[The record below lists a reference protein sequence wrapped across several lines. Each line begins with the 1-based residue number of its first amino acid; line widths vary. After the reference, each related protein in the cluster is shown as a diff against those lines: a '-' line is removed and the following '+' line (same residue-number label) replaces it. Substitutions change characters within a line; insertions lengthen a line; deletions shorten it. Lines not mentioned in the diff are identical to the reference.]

1 MLPQCCWHS
10 RSKPPHP
17 CFQSRHSC
25 FELPEMKGTFIMCCF
40 NTAINLKIVITF
52 VTIIFIKSRTCTWT
66 SAGPPIIVPCIT
78 TCCWAIWKKE
88 YFNHSILW
96 PQNNLKYDSQS
107 KFSPFSEIG
116 ILLKIGLLFCFVRGQ
131 ILNWALFDFLSMQNN
146 DDLSLKSDSCQ
157 KWKVKVWLNSYLG
170 LKTESIDIDKEW
182 PNCQPIIW
190 CDFHIF
196 PHISIYL
203 HIFPYLSIVVLKPSR
218 NLMWFSY
225 VPT

>member
-1 MLPQCCWHS
+1 
-10 RSKPPHP
+10 
-17 CFQSRHSC
+17 
-25 FELPEMKGTFIMCCF
+25 
-40 NTAINLKIVITF
+40 
-52 VTIIFIKSRTCTWT
+52 
-66 SAGPPIIVPCIT
+66 
-78 TCCWAIWKKE
+78 
-88 YFNHSILW
+88 
-96 PQNNLKYDSQS
+96 
-107 KFSPFSEIG
+107 
-116 ILLKIGLLFCFVRGQ
+116 
-131 ILNWALFDFLSMQNN
+131 MQNN

-218 NLMWFSY
+218 LILLILTKNDQLSTYNLMWFSSISTY
-225 VPT
+225 WYWCDFHIFPHISYISTYFYISSYISIFVHSCFKTKSIDITDIDKEWPIVNL